1 MEKGLVRNFY
11 GTNIQIQ
18 GMNKEQLERAK
29 HVLSFLQQAHDMCER
44 RATLLSE
51 TAVQQDVRCRVHYKL
66 DDSTTVF
73 FDIGRDKETGESTCA
88 LNFLKNVNGQQIVF
102 TNIPLSFLAQLDV
115 PEKTND
121 LVEAISNRA
130 KGYVERVNASIAAP
144 ARDAISPYVAHAQY
158 ATAR

>member
-1 MEKGLVRNFY
+1 MERGLIKKFH

-18 GMNKEQLERAK
+18 GMTKDQLERAK
-29 HVLSFLQQAHDMCER
+29 HVLTFLEQAHDACER

-51 TAVQQDVRCRVHYKL
+51 SAMQQEVRCRVHYKL

-88 LNFLKNVNGQQIVF
+88 LNFLKNVNGQQMVF
-102 TNIPLSFLAQLDV
+102 TNVPLSFLAQLDV
-115 PEKTND
+115 PKKTQS
-121 LVEAISNRA
+121 LVEAISDRA

-144 ARDAISPYVAHAQY
+144 ARDAISPYIAHTQQ